1 MARLGILRT
10 RSGNATFRATGICG
24 QIAYDWNTI
33 PRFRR
38 SAARS
43 RRAPRA
49 TNVSSQQGMRPSSG
63 VWKPAMHIR
72 VVVLPQPEGP
82 SSVTNSLSLTVKLM
96 SSRTLGPP
104 EKDLVRCS
112 TRMSGTAQPPKD
124 AGPEQEHD
132 GDNDDLNDG
141 EGGDRADDSPL
152 PGLEH
157 GHAEYLGARF
167 LQEYDR
173 VVVAEQ
179 RDEHEHEGGEQRRTQ
194 DGQQDP
200 PRDRPPASPAAAGRA
215 VELGVDAREA
225 GIDDHVGQ
233 GQVPHAERDQ
243 FAPQGVADQRS
254 GREHP

>member
-10 RSGNATFRATGICG
+10 RSGNATFCATVICG

-33 PRFRR
+33 PRLRR

-43 RRAPRA
+43 IRASRS
-49 TNVSSQQGMRPSSG
+49 TKVSSPQAMRPSSG
-63 VWKPAMHIR
+63 VWKAAIHIR

-82 SSVTNSLSLTVKLM
+82 RSVTNSLSLTVKLM
-96 SSRTLGPP
+96 SSRTLGP

-124 AGPEQEHD
+124 PCPEQEHD
-132 GDNDDLNDG
+132 GDNDDLNDRQ
-141 EGGDRADDSPL
+141 GGNRADDSPL

-157 GHAEYLGARF
+157 RHPEHLRARF
-167 LQEYDR
+167 LQEHDR

-179 RDEHEHEGGEQRRTQ
+179 RDEHEHEGCEQRRTQ

-200 PRDRPPASPAAAGRA
+200 PRARPPGPPAAPGPPT
-215 VELGVDAREA
+215 ELR
-225 GIDDHVGQ
+225 
-233 GQVPHAERDQ
+233 
-243 FAPQGVADQRS
+243 
-254 GREHP
+254 